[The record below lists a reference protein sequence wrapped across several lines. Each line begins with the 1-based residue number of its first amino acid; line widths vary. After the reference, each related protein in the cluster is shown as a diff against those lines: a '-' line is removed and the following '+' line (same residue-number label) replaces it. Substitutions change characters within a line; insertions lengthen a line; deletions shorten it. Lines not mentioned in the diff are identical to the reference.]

1 MRHTGGPLGPA
12 CFLAPPALP
21 FSSKRGL
28 VFGIFATIA
37 EFEREL
43 IRERVRS
50 GLAVAEARGKH
61 LGRPPSLVDADT
73 VAELHAQ
80 GTSSWREIAAR
91 LGVGVAQRAN
101 RC

>member
-1 MRHTGGPLGPA
+1 VRHTGGPLGPA

-80 GTSSWREIAAR
+80 GTSWREIAAR